1 MGPKTEL
8 VYWKKVLQ
16 DVMLLMELTRTKDFM
31 FVKNTLVNK
40 NKKVD
45 DKRTKLLNNY
55 KNIDNILTEKI
66 NEAKDN
72 VKYLTTLEKFIE
84 PLYTGSPEQ
93 IIETLPALMNAIKM
107 IHTISR
113 YYNTSSTM
121 TRLFSK
127 ITNQI
132 IINCKK
138 RIISS
143 PEEQIWERDPE
154 ELIEIFNSCIILA

>member
-1 MGPKTEL
+1 
-8 VYWKKVLQ
+8 
-16 DVMLLMELTRTKDFM
+16 MLLMELTRTKDFL
-31 FVKNTLVNK
+31 FVKNNLVSK

-45 DKRTKLLNNY
+45 DKRTKLLNDY

-132 IINCKK
+132 IKNCKK
-138 RIISS
+138 RIIQND
-143 PEEQIWERDPE
+143 EEGQNEEIWDRDPE
-154 ELIEIFNSCIILA
+154 ELIEIFNSCIVLA

>member
-1 MGPKTEL
+1 
-8 VYWKKVLQ
+8 
-16 DVMLLMELTRTKDFM
+16 MLLMELTRTKDFL
-31 FVKNTLVNK
+31 FVKNNLVNK

-45 DKRTKLLNNY
+45 DKRTKLLNDY

-72 VKYLTTLEKFIE
+72 VKYLTTLEKFID
-84 PLYTGSPEQ
+84 PLYVGTPEQ

-132 IINCKK
+132 IKNCKN
-138 RIISS
+138 RIVRNKEEDNI
-143 PEEQIWERDPE
+143 EQIWNSDPE
-154 ELIEIFNSCIILA
+154 ELIEIFNGCIVLA